1 MATSFKRSHEST
13 ATLVPP
19 ALQQAST
26 DPRLRWRLL
35 DTHRQVWG
43 QSLVGSL
50 LVSPGSWCAQDSV
63 CALQGSIS
71 QSCEFWQRCG
81 GVRGDL
87 LQEGF
92 TPCPSLL
99 HPEPLPLRQ
108 STADLYLHRRC
119 SNTATHWR
127 DQNRT
132 HSSGKC
138 TVVQTV
144 KKMFNCQILLCHLF
158 DPYQLECQLF

>member
-35 DTHRQVWG
+35 DTHRQAWVRLFWG
-43 QSLVGSL
+43 HCLFLLGLGAHKILSVPSKGLFPSPVSSGSA
-50 LVSPGSWCAQDSV
+50 VV
-63 CALQGSIS
+63 
-71 QSCEFWQRCG
+71 
-81 GVRGDL
+81 
-87 LQEGF
+87 GF
-92 TPCPSLL
+92 TATSSKRAYSMPKSAAPRA
-99 HPEPLPLRQ
+99 PALRQ

-119 SNTATHWR
+119 SNTAAHWR

-144 KKMFNCQILLCHLF
+144 KKMFNCWILLCHLF